1 MISHT
6 LELWKGKL
14 MRAEMKYPKFGQ
26 FSRAVQIDFF
36 PKFGMGNVSDL
47 AKTVLN
53 LQVCGFTPATP
64 RTLSIKVVNV
74 IVVLYK

>member
-1 MISHT
+1 M
-6 LELWKGKL
+6 EGKVDES
-14 MRAEMKYPKFGQ
+14 RNEIPKVWPIFQ
-26 FSRAVQIDFF
+26 SCPNRFFS

-64 RTLSIKVVNV
+64 RTLFIKVVNA